1 VLVFGAVLE
10 TGGIWVVTGSVVWV
24 VVISVQSTVGDSVVE
39 VINEASLLLKMVII
53 RVNIT
58 ISVEQTIVDIEHV
71 RLKNILVF
79 EKVLA
84 LMRKHVSVLHPE
96 VLGQSNIHLWC
107 IVVVSVKTVSGEGLN
122 VVRVVTQSV
131 VKWRILTVQGIAL
144 SVLNG
149 VEGALSVSQASTSG
163 GTFTMR
169 TWI

>member
-96 VLGQSNIHLWC
+96 VMGQSNIHLWC
-107 IVVVSVKTVSGEGLN
+107 IEVVSVNIRGEGLN
-122 VVRVVTQSV
+122 VVSVVTQSV
-131 VKWRILTVQGIAL
+131 VKWRIL
-144 SVLNG
+144 SV
-149 VEGALSVSQASTSG
+149 
-163 GTFTMR
+163 
-169 TWI
+169 